1 MSSAE
6 ANQGWNACVSKFV
19 VNSGVGLVVGAT
31 ASLLLF
37 KRRIPPILYFTGL
50 GGGLALVD
58 CNKQFKA
65 LKALAE
71 KNSHTASTINI
82 KAKEPVEKYNIA
94 PPLGPSAAEF
104 QPVAEPVIVHS
115 EQAPGQRESGESSS

>member
-31 ASLLLF
+31 ASLLFF
-37 KRRIPPILYFTGL
+37 KRRVPPILYFTGL

-65 LKALAE
+65 LKALTE
-71 KNSHTASTINI
+71 KNSHTASTFAT

-94 PPLGPSAAEF
+94 PPLGPSATEL
-104 QPVAEPVIVHS
+104 QPVPEPVIVHS
-115 EQAPGQRESGESSS
+115 EEAPGQSETGESSS